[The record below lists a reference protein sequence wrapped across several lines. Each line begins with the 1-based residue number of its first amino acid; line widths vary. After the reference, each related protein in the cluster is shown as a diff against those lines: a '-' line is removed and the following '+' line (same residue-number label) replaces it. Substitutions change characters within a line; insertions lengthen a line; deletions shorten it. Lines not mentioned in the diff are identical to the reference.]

1 MLLFSRQKIDS
12 KKKRNGHPAECEVKK
27 ESSQKRGTFQQ
38 LTFFYQ
44 FYRLAVGD
52 SPMIWRNIQICILSC
67 CLDKQHRLTC
77 FFFSLKSKTYSF
89 VFELLILLLSKWLIF
104 FSDKKHIR
112 AWVALN
118 NVTPL
123 HVVKSVSVEMIL
135 AKKKEKGEGR

>member
-1 MLLFSRQKIDS
+1 MLLFFKTKNRFKKEEKWSPCRVWGKKRVKS
-12 KKKRNGHPAECEVKK
+12 KKGDFSTTDV
-27 ESSQKRGTFQQ
+27 
-38 LTFFYQ
+38 FYQ